1 MWHTTLTIVYIHTKS
16 VYLLLFAR
24 IFRYGGD
31 RRTSARPLFIRG
43 FSTVSQRGVIDSTA
57 EFEIINTH
65 RGSSSSSYP
74 GDQHS
79 QKDGA
84 RGSSVTSASGKPPKK
99 PGRKKTRTSSAAV
112 RYENVN
118 IAPRGGV
125 SVGHSDMDIPYMDR
139 TLESRISLDDD
150 VFE

>member
-1 MWHTTLTIVYIHTKS
+1 M
-16 VYLLLFAR
+16 
-24 IFRYGGD
+24 
-31 RRTSARPLFIRG
+31 
-43 FSTVSQRGVIDSTA
+43 
-57 EFEIINTH
+57 
-65 RGSSSSSYP
+65 
-74 GDQHS
+74 
-79 QKDGA
+79 
-84 RGSSVTSASGKPPKK
+84 TSASGKPPKK